1 MTTQGLEWAG
11 GVEVLTG
18 PAQYEGLP
26 SDYWTARVAVVFD
39 VLRAT
44 TTMAAW
50 LAAGAVS
57 IQTFRTVEEARAAR
71 ERNPGLILVGERGG
85 QAPEG
90 FDFGNSPREAVA
102 EVGAGRHL
110 AMSTTNGTRALVAA
124 CGARG
129 LAAGALVNAAAVA
142 NWLRRRHAGMPLTL
156 VLAGT
161 GEQFALE
168 DAVGASWVLRHLG
181 VASAW
186 SGLTCGGAETLEGLL
201 RASVNGRKLAALGL
215 GADVSWCARAD
226 VLDVVPEWVGGRLVG
241 S

>member
-1 MTTQGLEWAG
+1 MTTQGLEWEG
-11 GVEVLTG
+11 GVDVLTG
-18 PAQYEGLP
+18 PARYEGLP
-26 SDYWTARVAVVFD
+26 PEYWTARVAVVFD

-50 LAAGAVS
+50 LAAGAAS
-57 IQTFRTVEEARAAR
+57 IQTFRTVEAAR
-71 ERNPGLILVGERGG
+71 EARLQDADLILAGERGG
-85 QAPEG
+85 WAPEG
-90 FDFGNSPREAVA
+90 FDFGNSPRDAVA
-102 EVGAGRHL
+102 AVAGGRRL
-110 AMSTTNGTRALVAA
+110 AMSTTNGTRALAAA

-142 NWLRRRHAGMPLTL
+142 DWLRRRHAGVPLTL

-181 VASAW
+181 VASVW
-186 SGLTCGGAETLEGLL
+186 NGLTCGGAGTLEGLL
-201 RASVNGRKLAALGL
+201 GASLNGRKLAAKGL
-215 GADVSWCARAD
+215 GQDVAWCARAD
-226 VLDVVPEWVGGRLVG
+226 VLDVVPEWVDGRLVG